1 MNAKMKR
8 IVCAGSV
15 ITGVAIGILAN
26 YVKKKKV
33 LGKYGNVKTTKKW
46 NRKRGYSGLC

>member
-8 IVCAGSV
+8 VVCVGSA
-15 ITGVAIGILAN
+15 ITGVAIGILAS

-46 NRKRGYSGLC
+46 NRKRGY